1 MYLCGHLGLVQVGFW
16 GCRILADSNLRLLTG
31 LVLEVRKM
39 RTVKVIA
46 FLGILLVAA
55 FQTAWAGPQDFLLF
69 NRTGVDIYGVY
80 VAPSDSEEWGD
91 DLMEGEVLQNGG
103 DIEIVFAPDEDIAL
117 WDVMVEDQ
125 DGNALYWRHV
135 NLMKAAEIILEPD
148 EVARIKEI

>member
-1 MYLCGHLGLVQVGFW
+1 
-16 GCRILADSNLRLLTG
+16 
-31 LVLEVRKM
+31 M